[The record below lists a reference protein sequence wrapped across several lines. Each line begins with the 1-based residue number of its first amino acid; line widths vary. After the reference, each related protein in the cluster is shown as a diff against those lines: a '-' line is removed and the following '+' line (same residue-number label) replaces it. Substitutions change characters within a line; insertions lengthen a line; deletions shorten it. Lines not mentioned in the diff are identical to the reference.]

1 MTAQPAVTVSRDDV
15 LAVCRAVVDDKAR
28 PISADTAASVAGLVA
43 RCAGATRD
51 EFGDQRGVSVIL
63 AMIGVVR
70 EQITELAAAHPTAA
84 VDQARAELAE
94 LAERTISWGRCGLT
108 PAAERVLLS
117 SVRNV
122 LMRLAGRLSEA

>member
-1 MTAQPAVTVSRDDV
+1 MTAPPAVTVSRDDV
-15 LAVCRAVVDDKAR
+15 LAVCLAVVDEKAR

-43 RCAGATRD
+43 RCASATRD

-70 EQITELAAAHPTAA
+70 EQITELAAAHPAA

-94 LAERTISWGRCGLT
+94 LAARTISWGRCGLT
-108 PAAERVLLS
+108 PAAERVLLT

>member
-15 LAVCRAVVDDKAR
+15 LAVCLAVVDEQAR

-43 RCAGATRD
+43 RCADATRD
-51 EFGDQRGVSVIL
+51 EFEDQRGVPVIL

-70 EQITELAAAHPTAA
+70 ERITELGGARPTAA

-94 LAERTISWGRCGLT
+94 LAARTISWGRCGLT

-117 SVRNV
+117 SVRSV
-122 LMRLAGRLSEA
+122 LLRWAAGLSEA